1 MNGEEGAKII
11 GMNVE
16 LLNEVKRLPVEQR
29 IELAGAIWDTIAE
42 EAGPVVLPVPAEH
55 RLELDRRLAD
65 LEANPGASSPWDEV
79 RSRLERCR

>member
-1 MNGEEGAKII
+1 
-11 GMNVE
+11 MNVE

-42 EAGPVVLPVPAEH
+42 EAGPEVLPLPAED

-65 LEANPGASSPWDEV
+65 LKANPSAGGPWDEV
-79 RSRLERCR
+79 RGRLEQRR